1 MFWWSVICIENVEL
15 SFYGGFCNIMHFHLN
30 CLKIRKGHWYLLRVT
45 KLVSGTAAV
54 GSDLQIIVGKR
65 GWDSW
70 SLDKPVKVEKN
81 LFWNDF
87 PKLETKDWGL
97 CQLNG
102 WMWKRYE
109 HRKMLIQKSYTN
121 LLFDFET
128 LINI

>member
-65 GWDSW
+65 G
-70 SLDKPVKVEKN
+70 
-81 LFWNDF
+81 
-87 PKLETKDWGL
+87 
-97 CQLNG
+97 
-102 WMWKRYE
+102 
-109 HRKMLIQKSYTN
+109 
-121 LLFDFET
+121 
-128 LINI
+128 